1 MHLNPILQEG
11 GKIDHQKQFKI
22 QRGIYVLST
31 ILSKLFCVTLI
42 YHSLFVLDKIGLL
55 SKSNIIL
62 SCPGCCTPTLEV
74 VTHCHFR
81 IWTQRVTFETQEP
94 SDI

>member
-31 ILSKLFCVTLI
+31 ILSKLLCVTLV
-42 YHSLFVLDKIGLL
+42 YNTLFVHRKIELFV
-55 SKSNIIL
+55 K
-62 SCPGCCTPTLEV
+62 
-74 VTHCHFR
+74 
-81 IWTQRVTFETQEP
+81 
-94 SDI
+94 SDIKLFSMKI

>member
-31 ILSKLFCVTLI
+31 ILSKLLCVTLI
-42 YHSLFVLDKIGLL
+42 YYTLFVLDKIGFL
-55 SKSNIIL
+55 SKSNIIF
-62 SCPGCCTPTLEV
+62 SCPGNCIPTLEV

-81 IWTQRVTFETQEP
+81 IWTETVSFET
-94 SDI
+94 